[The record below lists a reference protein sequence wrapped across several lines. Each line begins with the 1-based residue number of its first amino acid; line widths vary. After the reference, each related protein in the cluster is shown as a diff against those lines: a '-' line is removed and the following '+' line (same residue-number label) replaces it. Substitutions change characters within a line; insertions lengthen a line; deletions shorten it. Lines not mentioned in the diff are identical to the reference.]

1 MGTIDQISWPFQ
13 GDVTLFDRVSRL
25 GQLELN

>member
-1 MGTIDQISWPFQ
+1 MRAIDQISWPFQ
-13 GDVTLFDRVSRL
+13 GDVALFDRVSRF